1 MEEKKFYEDVN
12 PNDVES
18 ILEKTSA
25 EKLPQSEKLENVEKV
40 KAEQS
45 KVLEEKGSVVSETIN
60 KTNASKDESKNNQ
73 NGNFFLKSYKKGDI
87 ITVTV
92 VKVEPNGAYVSA
104 GTKED
109 VFIPLKGLT
118 NKQVSSAGEVV
129 KVGDKID
136 VMVLRDGPNLILSK
150 KMADNVKKYEDLKKK
165 MENEE
170 KVKAKVEKV
179 IKGGLLLDIDGV
191 PAFLPQSQ
199 VGLKKGET
207 LESFVGKEI
216 DVHLLEVDP
225 KIKRVIASRLK
236 VLQEEKEQLKKQTLV
251 NLKKGEVY
259 DGVVKAIQDF
269 GVFVDI
275 GNGVEGL
282 IRINEL
288 TWGRRK
294 DPHEVVKVGE
304 RIKVKVLSVNLD
316 NEKVSLSLRQT
327 KPHPWEVVEEKYP
340 IGSVVEGTVLRIHP
354 FGVVLEL
361 DEGITGLIH
370 ISQLDTKRIDKI
382 ENFVKVGDKLQA
394 KVVSIDKENRKMKL
408 SRRALLENEHGENKD
423 Q

>member
-1 MEEKKFYEDVN
+1 MKDKNFYGDLN

-18 ILEKTSA
+18 ILAKATT
-25 EKLPQSEKLENVEKV
+25 EKLPQSIKPEESQEQDASQQT
-40 KAEQS
+40 KAETDYN
-45 KVLEEKGSVVSETIN
+45 KKAENGNVSPNEQ
-60 KTNASKDESKNNQ
+60 KKNN
-73 NGNFFLKSYKKGDI
+73 NLNETYLMKTFKKGDI

-104 GTKED
+104 GIKED
-109 VFIPLKGLT
+109 VFIPLRGLT
-118 NKQVSSAGEVV
+118 NKQVNSASEIVN
-129 KVGDKID
+129 VGDKIN
-136 VMVLRDGPNLILSK
+136 VMVLRNGPNLILSK
-150 KMADNVKKYEDLKKK
+150 KLADNVKKYEDLKQK
-165 MENEE
+165 MENEK

-207 LESFVGKEI
+207 LDSLVGKEI
-216 DVHLLEVDP
+216 DVYLLEVEP
-225 KIKRVIASRLK
+225 KVKRVIASRLK

-251 NLKKGEVY
+251 NLKKGEIY
-259 DGVVKAIQDF
+259 EGVVKAIQDF

-304 RIKVKVLSVNLD
+304 KIRVKVLSVNLD

-327 KPHPWEVVEEKYP
+327 KPHPWEVVEDKYP
-340 IGSVVEGTVLRIHP
+340 IGSIVEGTVLRIHP

-370 ISQLDTKRIDKI
+370 ISQLDTKRVDKI
-382 ENFVKVGDKLQA
+382 ENFVKIGDKLQA
-394 KVVSIDKENRKMKL
+394 KVMSIDKENRKMKL
-408 SRRALLENEHGENKD
+408 SRKALFENEQGENTN

>member
-1 MEEKKFYEDVN
+1 MEEKNFYEDVN
-12 PNDVES
+12 PKDVES
-18 ILEKTSA
+18 ILEKASY
-25 EKLPQSEKLENVEKV
+25 EKLPQSIKAQEV
-40 KAEQS
+40 KAFEEEQPS
-45 KVLEEKGSVVSETIN
+45 SETK
-60 KTNASKDESKNNQ
+60 KTENNIIEKSESETKQNNKNNQ
-73 NGNFFLKSYKKGDI
+73 NDNFFMKSYKKGDI

-118 NKQVSSAGEVV
+118 SKQVNSASEVV

-136 VMVLRDGPNLILSK
+136 VMVLRDGPSLILSK
-150 KMADNVKKYEDLKKK
+150 KMADSVKNYEELKKK
-165 MENEE
+165 MEREE
-170 KVKAKVEKV
+170 KVRAKVAKV
-179 IKGGLLLDIDGV
+179 IKGGLLLDIGDV

-199 VGLKKGET
+199 VGLKKGES
-207 LESFVGKEI
+207 LESFVGKEVE
-216 DVHLLEVDP
+216 VHLLEVDP

-251 NLKKGEVY
+251 NLKKGEIY
-259 DGVVKAIQDF
+259 EGVVKAIQDF

-294 DPHEVVKVGE
+294 DPHEVVKVGDK
-304 RIKVKVLSVNLD
+304 IKVKVLSVNLD

-327 KPHPWEVVEEKYP
+327 KPHPWEIVEEKYP

-354 FGVVLEL
+354 FGIVLEL

-370 ISQLDTKRIDKI
+370 ISQLDTKRVDKI

-394 KVVSIDKENRKMKL
+394 KVMSIDKENRKMKL
-408 SRRALLENEHGENKD
+408 SRRALFENEQGDNKN
-423 Q
+423 

>member
-1 MEEKKFYEDVN
+1 MEEKNFYEDVN
-12 PNDVES
+12 PKDVES
-18 ILEKTSA
+18 ILEKASY
-25 EKLPQSEKLENVEKV
+25 EKLPQSIKAQEV
-40 KAEQS
+40 KAFEEEQPS
-45 KVLEEKGSVVSETIN
+45 SETK
-60 KTNASKDESKNNQ
+60 KTENNIIEKSESETKQNNKNNQ
-73 NGNFFLKSYKKGDI
+73 NDNFFMKSYKKGDI

-118 NKQVSSAGEVV
+118 SKQVNSASEVV

-136 VMVLRDGPNLILSK
+136 VMVLRDGPSLILSK
-150 KMADNVKKYEDLKKK
+150 KMADSVKNYEELKKK
-165 MENEE
+165 MEREE
-170 KVKAKVEKV
+170 KVRAKVAKV
-179 IKGGLLLDIDGV
+179 IKGGLLLDIGDV

-199 VGLKKGET
+199 VGLKKGES
-207 LESFVGKEI
+207 LESFVGKEVE
-216 DVHLLEVDP
+216 VHLLEVDP

-251 NLKKGEVY
+251 NLKKGEIY
-259 DGVVKAIQDF
+259 EGVVKAIQDF

-294 DPHEVVKVGE
+294 DPHEVVKIGDK
-304 RIKVKVLSVNLD
+304 IKVKVLSVNLD

-327 KPHPWEVVEEKYP
+327 KPHPWEIVEEKYP

-354 FGVVLEL
+354 FGIVLEL

-370 ISQLDTKRIDKI
+370 ISQLDTKRVDKI

-394 KVVSIDKENRKMKL
+394 KVMSIDKENRKMKL
-408 SRRALLENEHGENKD
+408 SRRALFENEQGDNKN
-423 Q
+423 

>member
-1 MEEKKFYEDVN
+1 MEEKNFYENVN
-12 PNDVES
+12 PNDIES
-18 ILEKTSA
+18 ILTKAAS
-25 EKLPQSEKLENVEKV
+25 EKLPQSVKEEVRREETIKEEKPEKINFNENVNNNVQK
-40 KAEQS
+40 Q
-45 KVLEEKGSVVSETIN
+45 N
-60 KTNASKDESKNNQ
+60 HNQ
-73 NGNFFLKSYKKGDI
+73 NETFLMKSFKKGDI

-92 VKVEPNGAYVSA
+92 VKVDANGAYVNA

-118 NKQVSSAGEVV
+118 NKQVNSASDVV
-129 KVGDKID
+129 RVGDKIN
-136 VMVLRDGPNLILSK
+136 VMVLRDGPNLVLSK
-150 KMADNVKKYEDLKKK
+150 KLADNIKKYEDLKKK

-170 KVKAKVEKV
+170 KVKAKVEKL

-191 PAFLPQSQ
+191 SAFLPQSQ
-199 VGLKKGET
+199 VGLKKGES
-207 LESFVGKEI
+207 LDSSIGKEI
-216 DVHLLEVDP
+216 EVYLIEVDP
-225 KIKRVIASRLK
+225 KVKRVIASRLK
-236 VLQEEKEQLKKQTLV
+236 VLQEEKEQLRKQTLV
-251 NLKKGEVY
+251 NLKKGEIY
-259 DGVVKAIQDF
+259 EGTVKAIQDF

-304 RIKVKVLSVNLD
+304 KIKVRVLSVNLD

-327 KPHPWEVVEEKYP
+327 KPHPWEIVEEKYP
-340 IGSVVEGTVLRIHP
+340 IGSIVEGTVLRIHP

-382 ENFVKVGDKLQA
+382 ENFVKIGDKLQA
-394 KVVSIDKENRKMKL
+394 KVMSIDKENRKMKL
-408 SRRALLENEHGENKD
+408 SRRAILENEQGENQNK
-423 Q
+423 

>member
-1 MEEKKFYEDVN
+1 
-12 PNDVES
+12 
-18 ILEKTSA
+18 
-25 EKLPQSEKLENVEKV
+25 
-40 KAEQS
+40 
-45 KVLEEKGSVVSETIN
+45 
-60 KTNASKDESKNNQ
+60 
-73 NGNFFLKSYKKGDI
+73 
-87 ITVTV
+87 
-92 VKVEPNGAYVSA
+92 
-104 GTKED
+104 
-109 VFIPLKGLT
+109 
-118 NKQVSSAGEVV
+118 
-129 KVGDKID
+129 
-136 VMVLRDGPNLILSK
+136 
-150 KMADNVKKYEDLKKK
+150 
-165 MENEE
+165 
-170 KVKAKVEKV
+170 
-179 IKGGLLLDIDGV
+179 
-191 PAFLPQSQ
+191 
-199 VGLKKGET
+199 
-207 LESFVGKEI
+207 
-216 DVHLLEVDP
+216 
-225 KIKRVIASRLK
+225 
-236 VLQEEKEQLKKQTLV
+236 
-251 NLKKGEVY
+251 LKKGEVY

-370 ISQLDTKRIDKI
+370 ISQLDAKRIDKI
-382 ENFVKVGDKLQA
+382 ENFIKVGDKLQA
-394 KVVSIDKENRKMKL
+394 KVMSIDKENRKMKL
-408 SRRALLENEHGENKD
+408 SRRALLENEQGENKD

>member
-18 ILEKTSA
+18 ILEKASA

-45 KVLEEKGSVVSETIN
+45 KVFEEKGSVVSETTN

-251 NLKKGEVY
+251 NLKKGEIY
-259 DGVVKAIQDF
+259 EGVVKAIQDF

-282 IRINEL
+282 VRINEL

-394 KVVSIDKENRKMKL
+394 KVMSIDKENRKMKL
-408 SRRALLENEHGENKD
+408 SRRALLENEQGENKD